1 MRIPALHTPVPTPG
15 STFDHRRSIVSWLD
29 DQAEKLEAT
38 GQRDS
43 ATVIRAQAS
52 SVAAMVDVRAGRD
65 HIASPVTAIIRQ
77 TVATFGNA
85 SYAEVVAPSKGT
97 LGVIRVRFAAMW
109 VAKKRLGWS
118 DERMVADFHRD
129 RSTIAHGIERAE
141 EMRGSDAWF
150 RALTDALRAQDIRCE
165 HCQMPLIPA

>member
-1 MRIPALHTPVPTPG
+1 MTDLRTPVLIPG
-15 STFDHRRSIVSWLD
+15 STFDHRRSIVSYLD
-29 DQAEKLEAT
+29 DQAERLEAT

-43 ATVIRAQAS
+43 ATTLRAQAS
-52 SVAAMVDVRAGRD
+52 SVAAMLDVRSGRD
-65 HIASPVTAIIRQ
+65 HVASPVAAIIRE
-77 TVATFGNA
+77 TVAAFGGV
-85 SYAEVVAPSKGT
+85 SYAEVTGPSKGS
-97 LGVIRVRFAAMW
+97 LAVIRVRFAAMW